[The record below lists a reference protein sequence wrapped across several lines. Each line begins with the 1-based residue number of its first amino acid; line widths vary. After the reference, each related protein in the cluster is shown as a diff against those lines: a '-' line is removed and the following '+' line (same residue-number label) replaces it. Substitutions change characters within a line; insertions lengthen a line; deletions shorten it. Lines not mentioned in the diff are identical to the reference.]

1 MIKKII
7 WGIWIIILV
16 IIWMFFDKN
25 IKRTTNQIDYKIQHQ
40 AQHETYHKIKPEHD
54 IPCIEMTKNKM
65 NEFMSTEWSTFQE
78 VTFKRE
84 EETLSWYNEFWVVS
98 YEKDWISEKSAV
110 LCKVNKDEEVV
121 FIQISPREFEDTR
134 LFHKNWRK
142 NLCDEY
148 VLDTLNIR
156 KAIIDRDDELEWWN
170 DFNRKGKIYYFSW
183 DQKISNNANC
193 FIDMVY
199 GWTVIHITDNLRKT
213 VANKHFSQ
221 KTALQE
227 HCTINWWKIET
238 KWEEQYCILPDNSS
252 CEIQD
257 YYNSKC
263 HTWTDN

>member
-7 WGIWIIILV
+7 WGVWIIILV
-16 IIWMFFDKN
+16 IIWISFDKN

-110 LCKVNKDEEVV
+110 LCKVNKDEEAV

-156 KAIIDRDDELEWWN
+156 KAIIDRYDELEWWN

-199 GWTVIHITDNLRKT
+199 GWTVIHITNNLRKT